1 MEGISGGHLIHPVT
15 QAGSPRAL
23 FPGQHPGTLEYLQE
37 QRFSTSW
44 AVTESRQ
51 SPSQLKV
58 LPHTLREH
66 PVLPFVPI
74 TSGPT
79 TGHHWKEPGS
89 LLLAPSFKVIIH
101 IQKMLPRWSG
111 PLITSLGLFWIFS
124 SMSLSLL
131 CWGAQNWI
139 QYSTGGL
146 TSAE

>member
-44 AVTESRQ
+44 AVTESRK

-101 IQKMLPRWSG
+101 IQKMLPSFLFSRLNS
-111 PLITSLGLFWIFS
+111 PSSLILSMHDRSSKSLFIFVV
-124 SMSLSLL
+124 LH
-131 CWGAQNWI
+131 
-139 QYSTGGL
+139 
-146 TSAE
+146 